1 MSTTA
6 TRPARRLTYDDFAR
20 FPDDG
25 LRHEIID
32 GVHYVT
38 PSPLVRHQ
46 VLVGRLHFAIEAHLR
61 AHPGT
66 GQVFLSPLDVVLSNY
81 DVVEPDLLFV
91 GADRDGIVTTKNFRG
106 APSLVVEVLSK
117 HTKSR
122 DRRLKRDLYER
133 TGVSEYWLVDPE
145 ASAITI
151 YLQEGAGRFGSA
163 EILDGSRVLE
173 TGLLPGFTL
182 SLPELFA

>member
-1 MSTTA
+1 MSTTTA
-6 TRPARRLTYDDFAR
+6 RQARRLTYDDFVQ

-66 GQVFLSPLDVVLSNY
+66 GQVFLSPLDVVLSNH
-81 DVVEPDLLFV
+81 DIVEPDLLFV
-91 GADRDGIVTTKNFRG
+91 GADRDEILTTKNLQG
-106 APSLVVEVLSK
+106 APSLVIEVLSK
-117 HTKSR
+117 HTRSR

-133 TGVSEYWLVDPE
+133 TGVREYWLVDPE
-145 ASAITI
+145 TSAVTI
-151 YLQEGAGRFGSA
+151 YRQEQAGRFGPS
-163 EILDGSRVLE
+163 ETLERSRTLE
-173 TGLLPGFTL
+173 TPLLPGFTL